1 MKCAERFSAIALH
14 KRFSCVLLLL
24 FTVLSASNLVA
35 EESPFDRYPIHFT
48 TVKDTAIAYQDMG
61 PKDGEPVLLI
71 MGLGAQMLHWGDTL
85 VQGLLDGGYRVVLLD
100 NRDAGLSQKFY
111 GLSAPPVWW
120 TLVRTKVG
128 FYPTPA
134 YTLGDMAGDAVGV
147 LDTLG
152 ISRAHVVGASMG
164 GMISQ
169 VLTAT
174 YPQRVASLTSIMSSS
189 GAPDLPESSRDAIT
203 ALAQGAK
210 SGVTRG
216 EELRNRVM
224 IARAIGSPE
233 FFNEEYARQ
242 LATRVLNRGS
252 YPPGTIRQL
261 QAILASGDRSPILAT
276 IDVPTLVIH
285 GDRDPLLPPDHG
297 RDTAEKIPGAQLVM
311 IAGMGHS
318 LEPEAS
324 QRVLNVLLPFWEV
337 GLKGDVG
344 SSDGRPEKL
353 VEPAN
358 TIANNSDEFETPSAP
373 SGAVH

>member
-1 MKCAERFSAIALH
+1 
-14 KRFSCVLLLL
+14 
-24 FTVLSASNLVA
+24 
-35 EESPFDRYPIHFT
+35 
-48 TVKDTAIAYQDMG
+48 MG
-61 PKDGEPVLLI
+61 PNDGEPVLLI

-85 VQGLLDGGYRVVLLD
+85 VQGLLDRGYRVVLLD

-120 TLVRTKVG
+120 TVVRTKVG

-134 YTLGDMAGDAVGV
+134 YTLEDMAADAVGV
-147 LDTLG
+147 LDALE

-169 VLTAT
+169 VLTAN

-189 GAPDLPESSRDAIT
+189 GAPDLPESSREAIM
-203 ALAQGAK
+203 ALAEGAK
-210 SGVTRG
+210 SGLARD
-216 EELRNRVM
+216 EELENRVM

-233 FFNEEYARQ
+233 FFDEEYARQ

-261 QAILASGDRSPILAT
+261 QAILASGDRSPMLAT

-318 LEPEAS
+318 LEPEVS
-324 QRVLNVLLPFWEV
+324 ERVLNVLPPFWESEHS
-337 GLKGDVG
+337 GDIKK
-344 SSDGRPEKL
+344 SADRPEKS
-353 VEPAN
+353 VEP
-358 TIANNSDEFETPSAP
+358 ETVVLSIEEPEAPAKP
-373 SGAVH
+373 SGAAH